1 MTKKILL
8 VDDESSLRRT
18 MALGLS
24 QHGYDTEPCENGVNA
39 LKKLESYIK
48 NNIPLN
54 GIVVDLR
61 LPDIDGIKLVK
72 IMKFRYPGV
81 PIIMISGH
89 ADRYNMEEIR
99 NLQISAFLEK
109 PFTPAELCAQFVQ
122 VLAEQQAAQAPV
134 VEENKE
140 EAVSESAYLL
150 LNIEEDAGFF
160 ETYQNLHYMDN
171 VVYCDAVKGDYDV
184 FMLVQ
189 AENMEKIREIVETK
203 IKKADGVKSVD
214 FLGVDQPV
222 LDESTHNIIKDA
234 EAVLEEDD
242 AIMGHNRDMSQK
254 VCSYILMEVDRE
266 KIDTVYPT
274 LRLDED
280 VVYCD
285 YTAGKYNLVLMVT
298 GSYFD
303 EIDRFISEKVI
314 SLDGVLKVKEY
325 PIVSLFEM

>member
-18 MALGLS
+18 VALGLS
-24 QHGYDTEPCENGVNA
+24 RHGYDTEPCENGVNA

-48 NNIPLN
+48 NNIQLD

-72 IMKFRYPGV
+72 IMKFKAPGV
-81 PIIMISGH
+81 PIIMISGY

-99 NLQISAFLEK
+99 NLQINAFLEK
-109 PFTPAELCAQFVQ
+109 PFTPDELSDQFLKILDAKQTAE
-122 VLAEQQAAQAPV
+122 APG
-134 VEENKE
+134 VEEEKE

-150 LNIEEDAGFF
+150 LRVDEEAGFF
-160 ETYQNLHYMDN
+160 ETYQKLYYMDN
-171 VVYCDAVKGDYDV
+171 VVYCDATKGDYDI

-189 AENMEKIREIVETK
+189 AENREKIREIAETK
-203 IKKADGVKSVD
+203 IKKVEGVKSVE
-214 FLGVDQPV
+214 FLEVDRPV
-222 LDESTHNIIKDA
+222 LDDSTMSIIRDA
-234 EAVLEEDD
+234 EEALEDESELS
-242 AIMGHNRDMSQK
+242 GRNRDLSQK
-254 VCSYILMEVDRE
+254 VCSYLLMEVERE
-266 KIDTVYPT
+266 KMDIVYPT
-274 LRLDED
+274 LRLDEN

-285 YTAGKYNLVLMVT
+285 YTNGKFNLVLMVT

-303 EIDRFISEKVI
+303 EIDRFVSEKVVT
-314 SLDGVLKVKEY
+314 LDGVLKVKEY

>member
-1 MTKKILL
+1 L

-48 NNIPLN
+48 NNIKLD

-72 IMKFRYPGV
+72 IMKFKYPNV
-81 PIIMISGH
+81 PIIMISGY

-99 NLQISAFLEK
+99 NLQINAFLPK
-109 PFTPAELCAQFVQ
+109 PFTPDELSRQFVKI
-122 VLAEQQAAQAPV
+122 LAEQKETPAVEPV
-134 VEENKE
+134 KE
-140 EAVSESAYLL
+140 EAVSQSAYLL
-150 LNIEEDAGFF
+150 LKVDEEAGFF
-160 ETYQNLHYMDN
+160 ETYQKLHYMDN
-171 VVYCDAVKGDYDV
+171 VVYCDATKGDYDI

-189 AENMEKIREIVETK
+189 AETMDKIREMVETK
-203 IKKADGVKSVD
+203 IKNVDGVKSVD
-214 FLGVDQPV
+214 FLGVSEPV
-222 LDESTHNIIKDA
+222 LEAGTMSIIRDA
-234 EAVLEEDD
+234 EEALEDD
-242 AIMGHNRDMSQK
+242 ATLTDHHNRDMSQK
-254 VCSYILMEVDRE
+254 VCSYLLMEVERE
-266 KIDTVYPT
+266 KLDDIYPT
-274 LRLDED
+274 LRLDEN

-285 YTAGKYNLVLMVT
+285 YTNGKYNLVLMVT

-303 EIDRFISEKVI
+303 EIDRFISERVVT
-314 SLDGVLKVKEY
+314 LDGVLKVKEY

>member
-48 NNIPLN
+48 NNIKLD

-72 IMKFRYPGV
+72 IMKFKYPNV
-81 PIIMISGH
+81 PIIMISGY

-99 NLQISAFLEK
+99 NLQINAFLPK
-109 PFTPAELCAQFVQ
+109 PFTPDELSQQFVKI
-122 VLAEQQAAQAPV
+122 LAEQKEAPAA
-134 VEENKE
+134 EEVKE
-140 EAVSESAYLL
+140 EAISESAYLL
-150 LNIEEDAGFF
+150 LKVDEETGFF
-160 ETYQNLHYMDN
+160 DTYQKLHYMDN
-171 VVYCDAVKGDYDV
+171 VVYCDATKGDYDI

-189 AENMEKIREIVETK
+189 AETMGKIREIVETK
-203 IKKADGVKSVD
+203 IKTVAGVKSVD
-214 FLGVDQPV
+214 FLGVSEPV
-222 LDESTHNIIKDA
+222 LEAGTMSIIRDA
-234 EAVLEEDD
+234 EEALEDD
-242 AIMGHNRDMSQK
+242 ATLTDHNRDMSQK
-254 VCSYILMEVDRE
+254 VCSYLLMEVERE
-266 KIDTVYPT
+266 KMDDIYPT
-274 LRLDED
+274 LRLDEN

-285 YTAGKYNLVLMVT
+285 YTNGKYNLVLMVT

-303 EIDRFISEKVI
+303 EIDRFVSEKVVT
-314 SLDGVLKVKEY
+314 LDGVLKVKEY

>member
-1 MTKKILL
+1 
-8 VDDESSLRRT
+8 

-48 NNIPLN
+48 NNIKLD

-72 IMKFRYPGV
+72 IMKFKYPNV
-81 PIIMISGH
+81 PIIMISGY

-99 NLQISAFLEK
+99 DLQINAFLPK
-109 PFTPAELCAQFVQ
+109 PFTPDELSQQFVKI
-122 VLAEQQAAQAPV
+122 LAEQKEAPA
-134 VEENKE
+134 VEEIKE

-150 LNIEEDAGFF
+150 LNVDEEAGFF
-160 ETYQNLHYMDN
+160 ETYQTLHYMDN
-171 VVYCDAVKGDYDV
+171 VIYCDATKGDYDI

-189 AENMEKIREIVETK
+189 AENMRKIREIVETK
-203 IKKADGVKSVD
+203 IKAVDGVKSVE
-214 FLGVDQPV
+214 FLGVSEPV
-222 LDESTHNIIKDA
+222 LEAGTMSIIRDA
-234 EAVLEEDD
+234 EEALEDD
-242 AIMGHNRDMSQK
+242 ATLTDRNRDMSQK
-254 VCSYILMEVDRE
+254 VCSYLVMEVERE
-266 KIDTVYPT
+266 KLDDIYPT
-274 LRLDED
+274 LRLDEN

-285 YTAGKYNLVLMVT
+285 YTNGMYNLVLMVT

-303 EIDRFISEKVI
+303 EIDRFVSEKVVT
-314 SLDGVLKVKEY
+314 LDGVLKVKEY

>member
-1 MTKKILL
+1 
-8 VDDESSLRRT
+8 
-18 MALGLS
+18 
-24 QHGYDTEPCENGVNA
+24 EPCENGVNA

-72 IMKFRYPGV
+72 IMKFKCPGV
-81 PIIMISGH
+81 PIIMISGY

-99 NLQISAFLEK
+99 NLQIAAFLEK
-109 PFTPAELCAQFVQ
+109 PFTADELSNQFVRI
-122 VLAEQQAAQAPV
+122 LAEQQAAQAPA
-134 VEENKE
+134 VEEQKE

-150 LNIEEDAGFF
+150 LKIDEDAGFF

-189 AENMEKIREIVETK
+189 AENMEKIREMVETK
-203 IKKADGVKSVD
+203 IKTAEGVESVD
-214 FLGVDQPV
+214 FLEVGQPV
-222 LDESTHNIIKDA
+222 LDDSTHSIIKDA
-234 EAVLEEDD
+234 ESVLDNEEIV
-242 AIMGHNRDMSQK
+242 AGKNRDMSQK
-254 VCSYILMEVDRE
+254 VCSYIIMEVERE
-266 KIDTVYPT
+266 KMDEVYPT

-285 YTAGKYNLVLMVT
+285 YTSGKYNLVLMVT